1 MKYAYLFIFFMIQPR
16 IYRQK
21 LKLTSLLINR
31 TRMSQPDELSC
42 WGPGQSLPV
51 QYENH
56 TAENEKTEN
65 SLLMERF
72 FTSIQNTLDSKF
84 SEIVVKMDGIGNRL
98 ESLETRQKSLEEEV
112 RMTASSLVSSP
123 ALSTPGRRCR
133 TPLALQ
139 VNTQNKF

>member
-1 MKYAYLFIFFMIQPR
+1 
-16 IYRQK
+16 
-21 LKLTSLLINR
+21 
-31 TRMSQPDELSC
+31 MSQPDELSC

-84 SEIVVKMDGIGNRL
+84 SEIVGL

>member
-1 MKYAYLFIFFMIQPR
+1 
-16 IYRQK
+16 
-21 LKLTSLLINR
+21 
-31 TRMSQPDELSC
+31 MSQPDELSC

-72 FTSIQNTLDSKF
+72 FTSILDSKF

-112 RMTASSLVSSP
+112 RMIASSSVSSP
-123 ALSTPGRRCR
+123 ALSTPGEDAELHWLC
-133 TPLALQ
+133 
-139 VNTQNKF
+139 K